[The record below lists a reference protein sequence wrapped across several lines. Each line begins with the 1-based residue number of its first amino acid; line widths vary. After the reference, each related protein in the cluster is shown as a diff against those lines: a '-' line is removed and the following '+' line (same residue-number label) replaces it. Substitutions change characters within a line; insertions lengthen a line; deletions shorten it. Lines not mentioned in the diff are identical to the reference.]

1 MFDIIQQFIEKYC
14 INPIIY
20 DTGYNL
26 INAITWFTIILL
38 SIFLALKLFSLIGVK
53 IDDSFIIA
61 IAPYIVFI
69 SILRVLEDT
78 GTIKP
83 PLNYLLLTP
92 IFYEVTLFIIVFSVL
107 LTKGIAPRLKIPD
120 WHVLFGS
127 MGIILSMASLALL
140 FRVWDMVHPEF
151 FLWIFG
157 LGTVLA
163 LIIYGICGFFNFS
176 LVTNR
181 LNALIIWAHLLNSLS
196 IYIWLDFI
204 FHKATIFHQ
213 EYKWTYIV
221 LPLLWIMDNKFQNKD
236 FLCNIVKF
244 SILFIGLAAATRN
257 TLRLILGI

>member
-1 MFDIIQQFIEKYC
+1 M
-14 INPIIY
+14 
-20 DTGYNL
+20 
-26 INAITWFTIILL
+26 ITWFTIILL
-38 SIFLALKLFSLIGVK
+38 SIFLALKLFSLFGVK
-53 IDDSFIIA
+53 INDSFIIA
-61 IAPYIVFI
+61 ITPYIIFT
-69 SILRVLEDT
+69 SILRVLKDT
-78 GTIKP
+78 GTIHP

-120 WHVLFGS
+120 WYVLFGS

-140 FRVWDMVHPEF
+140 FRVLDMVHPEF
-151 FLWIFG
+151 FLWILG

-163 LIIYGICGFFNFS
+163 LIIYGICSFFDFS
-176 LVTNR
+176 FMTNR

-196 IYIWLDFI
+196 IYIWLDYI

-221 LPLLWIMDNKFQNKD
+221 LPLLWTMDNKFKNKES
-236 FLCNIVKF
+236 LRNIVKL

-257 TLRLILGI
+257 TLRLIFGI

>member
-1 MFDIIQQFIEKYC
+1 MLDIVQQFIEKYY

-20 DTGYNL
+20 DTMYNP
-26 INAITWFTIILL
+26 ITAITWFTIILI

-53 IDDSFIIA
+53 INESFIIA
-61 IAPYIVFI
+61 VTPYIIFT
-69 SILRVLEDT
+69 SILRVFEDT
-78 GTIKP
+78 GTIQP
-83 PLNYLLLTP
+83 PLKYLLLTP

-107 LTKGIAPRLKIPD
+107 LTKGIAQRLKIPD
-120 WHVLFGS
+120 WHVLFVS

-140 FRVWDMVHPEF
+140 LSVWDMGQPEI
-151 FLWIFG
+151 FLWIWG

-163 LIIYGICGFFNFS
+163 LIIYGICGFFDFS

-196 IYIWLDFI
+196 IYIWLDSI
-204 FHKATIFHQ
+204 FHKATLFHQ

-221 LPLLWIMDNKFQNKD
+221 LPLLWTMDNKFRNKD
-236 FLCNIVKF
+236 SFRNIVKL

>member
-1 MFDIIQQFIEKYC
+1 
-14 INPIIY
+14 
-20 DTGYNL
+20 
-26 INAITWFTIILL
+26 
-38 SIFLALKLFSLIGVK
+38 
-53 IDDSFIIA
+53 
-61 IAPYIVFI
+61 
-69 SILRVLEDT
+69 
-78 GTIKP
+78 
-83 PLNYLLLTP
+83 
-92 IFYEVTLFIIVFSVL
+92 
-107 LTKGIAPRLKIPD
+107 
-120 WHVLFGS
+120 
-127 MGIILSMASLALL
+127 
-140 FRVWDMVHPEF
+140 MVHPDF
-151 FLWIFG
+151 FLSIFG

-236 FLCNIVKF
+236 SLRNIVKL
-244 SILFIGLAAATRN
+244 SILYIGLAVATRN